1 MCCPKVLI
9 FTLQI
14 QILQSW
20 YSIGLDCSLLNVL
33 SYNSKGGTFFLTVKK
48 SKKRPAKCD
57 LSVADPGEG
66 PLFLDQTKGRKVKKK
81 FLTPPP
87 PYPRRSG

>member
-1 MCCPKVLI
+1 M
-9 FTLQI
+9 
-14 QILQSW
+14 
-20 YSIGLDCSLLNVL
+20 
-33 SYNSKGGTFFLTVKK
+33 LTVKK

-66 PLFLDQTKGRKVKKK
+66 PLFLDQTKGLKVKKN

-87 PYPRRSG
+87 LLIPGSLDDRPHPPPPPPLI

>member
-1 MCCPKVLI
+1 MSYPI
-9 FTLQI
+9 TPRE
-14 QILQSW
+14 
-20 YSIGLDCSLLNVL
+20 GL
-33 SYNSKGGTFFLTVKK
+33 FLTVKK

-66 PLFLDQTKGRKVKKK
+66 PLFLDQTKGRKVKKN

-87 PYPRRSG
+87 PLIPGGLDDRPHRPHPPHLSEGLDLPLFIHNLSS